1 MVSWPLERLGVGRRD
16 GRFNNPSKIDDCQGK
31 RDLDFFF
38 LKKKLA
44 YYLNANNAMPKYRHE
59 NLKINGI

>member
-16 GRFNNPSKIDDCQGK
+16 GRFRNPSKIDDCQGK

-38 LKKKLA
+38 SEKKISL
-44 YYLNANNAMPKYRHE
+44 LS
-59 NLKINGI
+59 